1 MVKCT
6 VTCFSHM
13 ITYYSHTHMIIKC
26 KTLCEMY
33 ASIPPPIRAPISALK
48 PLFLPYHILHFF
60 SLSHSHTLIS
70 VGLSHL
76 LQIFWVRCELVRE
89 ERCKQG
95 ELLHKDHCCF
105 KKKKKTTIK
114 RVAAICNEPPKDFTW
129 HMKAVYMLGLMAVLC
144 CTIRNGG
151 FS

>member
-1 MVKCT
+1 MCFYKLFIHLMWFVHT
-6 VTCFSHM
+6 VTHSDYILSVWCHVSLKSLVYGEMHRHVFFTHDH
-13 ITYYSHTHMIIKC
+13 ILFTYSHDYKVQNFMWNVC
-26 KTLCEMY
+26 KY
-33 ASIPPPIRAPISALK
+33 PPPPIRAPISAPK

-105 KKKKKTTIK
+105 KKKKK
-114 RVAAICNEPPKDFTW
+114 
-129 HMKAVYMLGLMAVLC
+129 LL
-144 CTIRNGG
+144 
-151 FS
+151 